1 MPVIECIKNIT
12 HVRNFFTLHKGGYWL
27 GWIFIAGAGFI
38 VLGTFAPILHEQ
50 LRYQQKSFERNV
62 SGEMNQE
69 KNSSSLGEVVDTEFG
84 MVIPKID
91 VNVPVVADVDWT
103 DSQVYQQAL
112 TRGVAHAK
120 GSSHPGEDGNIFL
133 FAHSGADFFEA
144 LRFNAVFSLMNK
156 LEVGDELTL
165 WYHGQ
170 VYRYRVT
177 EKKIVSGDALEYLIE
192 PKEGKVLTLMT
203 CWPPGTT
210 LKRLLVSAEQQDL
223 ISEE

>member
-12 HVRNFFTLHKGGYWL
+12 HVRNCFTFHKGGYWL
-27 GWIFIAGAGFI
+27 GWTCIVGASFI
-38 VLGTFAPILHEQ
+38 VLATFAPILREE
-50 LRYQQKSFERNV
+50 LRYQKKSFEQTFL
-62 SGEMNQE
+62 GEANQE
-69 KNSSSLGEVVDTEFG
+69 KEASSISESVDTEFG
-84 MVIPKID
+84 IVIPKID
-91 VNVPVVADVDWT
+91 MNVPVVADVDWT
-103 DSQVYQQAL
+103 NSQAYQQAL

-156 LEVGDELTL
+156 LEVGDEMTL

-170 VYRYRVT
+170 VYRYRVS
-177 EKKIVSGDALEYLIE
+177 EKNIVSGDALEYLIE
-192 PKEGKVLTLMT
+192 PKEGKDLTLMT

-210 LKRLLVSAEQQDL
+210 LKRLLVSAEQQ
-223 ISEE
+223 